1 MLVHEQ
7 IPNLDVK
14 DNISETGMDWEAQ
27 IDFVKH
33 LNPYTLMEKRE
44 TLIANKKL
52 IPLIAKV
59 MTMVGLLRDQYF
71 YEFELASHN
80 IVITVETDDAN
91 STECDFMMVNQP
103 IPFVYRNDL
112 ANMVEQIYDE
122 KEYEF
127 NENLILKK
135 IASFFVTI
143 ATENEPENNTELLDT
158 LQKWHDNRL
167 ADAPKETELNFLL
180 ELAYKAMESLKTP
193 ENLLSMS

>member
-1 MLVHEQ
+1 M
-7 IPNLDVK
+7 I
-14 DNISETGMDWEAQ
+14 
-27 IDFVKH
+27 
-33 LNPYTLMEKRE
+33 
-44 TLIANKKL
+44 
-52 IPLIAKV
+52 
-59 MTMVGLLRDQYF
+59 GLLRDQYF

-80 IVITVETDDAN
+80 IVITLETDDAN

-135 IASFFVTI
+135 IASFFVTV
-143 ATENEPENNTELLDT
+143 ATENEPENNAELIDT

-167 ADAPKETELNFLL
+167 ADAPKEAELNFLL

-193 ENLLSMS
+193 DNLLSVSKIVNEL